1 VRVLLLTTDTPHHAK
16 FAQSLVLHADVLVV
30 DERQAMRRPHF
41 YTASEVLASLQKN
54 YEQARWFNH
63 SEVRLRDVCNVVE
76 VQSVNDTNF
85 DEIATEFRYDL
96 TLVFGTSILS
106 RETIRRVASP
116 ILNFHGGDPQHYR
129 GLDSHLWCAYHADRE
144 ALKVALHVLEPT
156 IDTGPLVS
164 LERVKIESG
173 SRIEHLRAF
182 TTELCISMTLDAMP
196 QLFDQLR
203 SSSLKSYPK
212 GRYYS
217 HMPALLLDR
226 SRKNYSRWSTEE

>member
-1 VRVLLLTTDTPHHAK
+1 
-16 FAQSLVLHADVLVV
+16 
-30 DERQAMRRPHF
+30 
-41 YTASEVLASLQKN
+41 
-54 YEQARWFNH
+54 
-63 SEVRLRDVCNVVE
+63 
-76 VQSVNDTNF
+76 
-85 DEIATEFRYDL
+85 
-96 TLVFGTSILS
+96 
-106 RETIRRVASP
+106 
-116 ILNFHGGDPQHYR
+116 
-129 GLDSHLWCAYHADRE
+129 
-144 ALKVALHVLEPT
+144 
-156 IDTGPLVS
+156 VS

-182 TTELCISMTLDAMP
+182 TTELCISMTLDVMP